1 MCRNDACEM
10 VLNGVYF
17 VGFFTHSALGTRPIP
32 APSHRDGPVGRRQR
46 PEVMAMTAPA
56 EHLTDTEI
64 NVVDFLKSDAMGRTR
79 RYVLDL
85 PRLDLDATLEAR
97 GVHAEFRLLRVGAG
111 VLAEGTVHAS
121 VDLECV
127 RTLEAFAQPV
137 EAEFTEQ
144 FRPTVDVATGR
155 VIASDDDLE
164 EEPDIFPI
172 SENHFIDLREPLR
185 QVILVELPMQP
196 VKPGTEPVILDE
208 TTPDEAENP
217 FAVLG
222 ALLRDE
228 GA

>member
-1 MCRNDACEM
+1 
-10 VLNGVYF
+10 
-17 VGFFTHSALGTRPIP
+17 
-32 APSHRDGPVGRRQR
+32 
-46 PEVMAMTAPA
+46 MTASA

-64 NVVDFLKSDAMGRTR
+64 NVVDFLKTDAMGRTR
-79 RYVLDL
+79 RFVIDL
-85 PRLDLDATLEAR
+85 PRLDLDATLDAR

-111 VLAEGTVHAS
+111 VLAEGTVRAS
-121 VDLECV
+121 VELECV

-155 VIASDDDLE
+155 PIAGDEDS

-222 ALLRDE
+222 TLLQDE